1 MRKGLCWLT
10 IPLALALVA
19 PAFAGSVQ
27 GTVKYDGD
35 VPKLP
40 PVKMDAD
47 PGCAKKHGAGASV
60 PSEVLVLGPG
70 NTVGNILVYVK
81 NAPKGGKAVT
91 TPAVID
97 QRGCQYKPHV
107 LGLMVGQPLKV
118 VNSDGLLHNVHA
130 LPKTNG
136 SFNKAMPAAVT
147 EFTHTFDKPEAP
159 FMVKCDVHPWMGA
172 WVGVFDHPYFAVT
185 GPDGKFTI
193 DGLPAGTYDV
203 VAWHEKLPPQE
214 SKVTVATG
222 AATADFTMKKP

>member
-10 IPLALALVA
+10 IPVAVALMA

-27 GTVKYDGD
+27 GTIKYDGD

-47 PGCAKKHGAGASV
+47 PGCAKKHAAGPV
-60 PSEVLVLGPG
+60 PNEVLVLGPG
-70 NTVGNILVYVK
+70 NTVANILVYVK
-81 NAPKGGKAVT
+81 NAPKGGKALT

-97 QRGCQYKPHV
+97 QHGCQYVPHV
-107 LGLMVGQPLKV
+107 LGLMVGQPLKI

-130 LPKTNG
+130 LPATNG
-136 SFNKAMPAAVT
+136 SFNRAMPATVT

-159 FMVKCDVHPWMGA
+159 FRVKCDVHPWMGA
-172 WVGVFDHPYFAVT
+172 YVAVFDHPYFAVT
-185 GPDGKFTI
+185 GADGKFTI
-193 DGLPAGTYDV
+193 DGLAAGTYDL

-214 SKVTVATG
+214 MKVTVAATG
-222 AATADFTMKKP
+222 AAKADITMKKP